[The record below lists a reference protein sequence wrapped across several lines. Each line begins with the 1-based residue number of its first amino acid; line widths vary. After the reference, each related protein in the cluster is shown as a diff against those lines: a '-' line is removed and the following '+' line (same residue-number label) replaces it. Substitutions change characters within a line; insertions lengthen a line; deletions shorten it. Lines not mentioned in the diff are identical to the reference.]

1 MSARLFLEKYRFI
14 LFFLIKV
21 YVTFNFTAYFF
32 SNFLSAFSGGY
43 FWPFSGLF
51 SQLIQLDVPAI
62 IKRTASGSKW
72 PYLVRMNI
80 HMIK

>member
-32 SNFLSAFSGGY
+32 LTSYQLFQEGISG
-43 FWPFSGLF
+43 PFQVF
-51 SQLIQLDVPAI
+51 FP
-62 IKRTASGSKW
+62 
-72 PYLVRMNI
+72 N
-80 HMIK
+80 